1 MLADKIITAQK
12 SRIKDTTILN
22 ILKDEQNSTQKAID
36 NLLSAIEQGV
46 VTPTTKRRLAEL
58 ELKLDN
64 INEKLLSEQSKNK
77 TSLTRTDIL
86 KFLKKGLKKEPRLLI
101 QQLIDKIILYDDKV
115 EIYYNY
121 IDGKRP
127 DETSH
132 QAFLFYKEYFS
143 DVYNNH
149 FNIPNFPIGLTLE
162 MYF

>member
-46 VTPTTKRRLAEL
+46 VTPTTKRRLEEL

-86 KFLKKGLKKEPRLLI
+86 KFLKKGLKKEPILLI
-101 QQLIDKIILYDDKV
+101 QQLINRIILYDDKV

-132 QAFLFYKEYFS
+132 QAFLFYEEFI
-143 DVYNNH
+143 NL
-149 FNIPNFPIGLTLE
+149 NIEFKTEAEN
-162 MYF
+162 